1 MGGGGW
7 KREGEKERED
17 GKREREGET
26 ERGGGVDRKREE
38 SRSSQGS
45 SAEQLAQ
52 LRLLHFVC
60 FTTQSTIQN
69 GLLKTRLFM

>member
-1 MGGGGW
+1 MGGG
-7 KREGEKERED
+7 RERGREKEKTVREKEKERQK
-17 GKREREGET
+17 G
-26 ERGGGVDRKREE
+26 GGGVDRKREE